1 MSQNELLIK
10 NKRKHEFSISGKL
23 IEWSVDSVRSRGI
36 QTGRT
41 RTEKENMRFSPDILL
56 LLCSIESN
64 AIKITEP
71 APIRGNS
78 RNRQP
83 LETSAEFID
92 RLLKGYDS
100 NVHPNYYN
108 KKPTNISVNIY
119 INSIDSVES
128 STMDYKGTLGFYS
141 SIYFCS

>member
-1 MSQNELLIK
+1 M
-10 NKRKHEFSISGKL
+10 
-23 IEWSVDSVRSRGI
+23 
-36 QTGRT
+36 
-41 RTEKENMRFSPDILL
+41 ILFL
-56 LLCSIESN
+56 VFLQAN

-71 APIRGNS
+71 ANIRSN
-78 RNRQP
+78 RNRNQN

-92 RLLKGYDS
+92 RLLVGYDS

-128 STMDYKGTLGFYS
+128 STMDYKGIFGIFY
-141 SIYFCS
+141 FDF

>member
-1 MSQNELLIK
+1 
-10 NKRKHEFSISGKL
+10 
-23 IEWSVDSVRSRGI
+23 
-36 QTGRT
+36 
-41 RTEKENMRFSPDILL
+41 MRFSMEIVLL
-56 LLCSIESN
+56 VCAIESN
-64 AIKITEP
+64 YAIKITEP

-100 NVHPNYYN
+100 SVHPNYYN

-128 STMDYKGTLGFYS
+128 STMDYKGTFVFVFLDQYL
-141 SIYFCS
+141 IM